1 AGRDRKMALSTILFN
16 EQKVA
21 IFNQKFYENL
31 ESEISEEALKLLKK
45 FKNQKF
51 YKEEISEILKT
62 IGNEE
67 LIQNEK
73 KILENLGEIFV
84 DKDNLLFFHNNS
96 FKGQEKE
103 LVVINELLEEILL
116 PNKNKLW
123 ELSEELNEE
132 TGEEGLRLSVFN
144 NWLNIFDGNN
154 GKIGGINLVN
164 LNRSFHNIVCSQK
177 YSNQIINVV
186 ISKIQ
191 DKHIEFNNVELLK
204 QWLEVRGS
212 EVSESGIEQ
221 RLNEIDFHQEVNP
234 EIVIPFANKYADK
247 KIFYEEFKELF
258 KKTITENASDE
269 VIFKSIEGTFENYL
283 KNVKEKLNIEI
294 DTDESNL
301 EALKQLYYS
310 PRKKPDTDKA
320 IFRLS
325 SIGIIDDYTVD
336 YNNNCYKIRILK
348 KTDDEYIEHLK
359 VFMRKYY
366 SSNRVESEIENVY
379 TAKGNSIL
387 QKCLSFLTD
396 FVYKEIEAKR
406 LRSIEDMI
414 LACEI
419 GMGENGNEELKDF

>member
-1 AGRDRKMALSTILFN
+1 MRFL
-16 EQKVA
+16 
-21 IFNQKFYENL
+21 
-31 ESEISEEALKLLKK
+31 
-45 FKNQKF
+45 
-51 YKEEISEILKT
+51 
-62 IGNEE
+62 
-67 LIQNEK
+67 
-73 KILENLGEIFV
+73 

-96 FKGQEKE
+96 PKEKE

-221 RLNEIDFHQEVNP
+221 RINEIDFHQEVNP
-234 EIVIPFANKYADK
+234 EIIIPFANKYADK
-247 KIFYEEFKELF
+247 NIFHEEFKELF

-301 EALKQLYYS
+301 EALK
-310 PRKKPDTDKA
+310 
-320 IFRLS
+320 
-325 SIGIIDDYTVD
+325 
-336 YNNNCYKIRILK
+336 
-348 KTDDEYIEHLK
+348 
-359 VFMRKYY
+359 
-366 SSNRVESEIENVY
+366 
-379 TAKGNSIL
+379 
-387 QKCLSFLTD
+387 
-396 FVYKEIEAKR
+396 
-406 LRSIEDMI
+406 
-414 LACEI
+414 
-419 GMGENGNEELKDF
+419 